1 MVYYAKEIGLTKC
14 FKENILGI
22 KEETVTVR
30 ARNKKGHY
38 VSDDPTTEQNEAY
51 TTAMRRLN
59 ASESKAKKKKTKV
72 KKKTST
78 LMHP

>member
-1 MVYYAKEIGLTKC
+1 MKDNFDRTMNFWRIGLSQWFWDTFIEKPA
-14 FKENILGI
+14 
-22 KEETVTVR
+22 ETVTVR

-51 TTAMRRLN
+51 TTKKQT
-59 ASESKAKKKKTKV
+59 KA

>member
-30 ARNKKGHY
+30 A
-38 VSDDPTTEQNEAY
+38 
-51 TTAMRRLN
+51 
-59 ASESKAKKKKTKV
+59 KKKKTKA
-72 KKKTST
+72 KKKTSI

>member
-30 ARNKKGHY
+30 ASNKKGHY
-38 VSDDPTTEQNEAY
+38 VSDDPKTKKNEAY
-51 TTAMRRLN
+51 VT
-59 ASESKAKKKKTKV
+59 KKKTKA

>member
-38 VSDDPTTEQNEAY
+38 VSDDPKTKKNEAY
-51 TTAMRRLN
+51 VT
-59 ASESKAKKKKTKV
+59 KKKTKA

>member
-38 VSDDPTTEQNEAY
+38 VADDPTTEQNEAY
-51 TTAMRRLN
+51 VT
-59 ASESKAKKKKTKV
+59 KKKTKS

>member
-38 VSDDPTTEQNEAY
+38 VSDDPKTKKNEAY
-51 TTAMRRLN
+51 VTKK
-59 ASESKAKKKKTKV
+59 KAKS

-78 LMHP
+78 LIHP

>member
-38 VSDDPTTEQNEAY
+38 VSADPKTKKNEAY
-51 TTAMRRLN
+51 V
-59 ASESKAKKKKTKV
+59 KKKKTKA